1 MGFFDRFR
9 KKQPP
14 AVSAPTKV
22 ARQDAWVNPATGVG
36 SLRDKTAIGFFLP
49 DQPLTDAELSA
60 LYYHDDLAA
69 RIVDERIDQAFR
81 KGYRLEGLDQ
91 DQLDQLYAE
100 AERIEVD
107 RRFREA
113 WRWGRLYGSSLLIV
127 GALDGQMPTAPM
139 VPESIRNVAFL
150 NPIDK
155 RTLRIYSRYAN
166 PLLPQYGEPNIY
178 QVNPEP
184 VTAIDTTSAGR
195 AANSQWNG
203 YLVHESRTIRFDGI
217 ETDLQEA
224 QKLGGWSY
232 SVLQRAYKVLRQ
244 FGLSFSSAAILIEEA
259 SQGVFKINGLIS
271 MLAGGERENLL
282 ERMTLV
288 DMSKGAARS
297 ILVDSEGE
305 DYTRIPVQFAG
316 LPDMLDRIM
325 QRLAAATGMPVTLL
339 MGQSPAGMNATG
351 DSDFRQWYDSI
362 ASEQEKVLGPRLL
375 KIYRLIGQSLG
386 IDTEDLSVAWEPL
399 EEESP
404 KDKASVYASVAA
416 ADVAYVNAGV
426 YAPQEV
432 ALARAG
438 SKELDLFAVPEVD
451 VEKLKKELAEP
462 QPAQF
467 TDPTDP
473 NDPANQNKETNAE
486 TEQVKPGEGED
497 SSDEDSERNT

>member
-1 MGFFDRFR
+1 MGIFDRFR
-9 KKQPP
+9 KP
-14 AVSAPTKV
+14 APVAPSPNPVV
-22 ARQDAWVNPATGVG
+22 ARNDAWVNPATGVG
-36 SLRDKTAIGFFLP
+36 SLRDKSAIGFFLP
-49 DQPLTDAELSA
+49 DQPLTDSELSA

-69 RIVDERIDQAFR
+69 RIIDERVDQAFR

-91 DQLDQLYAE
+91 DKLDELYEE

-107 RRFREA
+107 RRFKEA
-113 WRWGRLYGSSLLIV
+113 WRWGRLYGSSILIV

-139 VPESIRNVAFL
+139 GENVRSLAFL
-150 NPIDK
+150 NPVDK

-166 PLLPQYGEPNIY
+166 PLLPQYGEPNLY
-178 QVNPEP
+178 QINPEP
-184 VTAIDTTSAGR
+184 VTAIDMTGTSSAG
-195 AANSQWNG
+195 QETWNG
-203 YLVHESRTIRFDGI
+203 YLIHESRTIRFDGI
-217 ETDLQEA
+217 ETDLQES

-244 FGLSFSSAAILIEEA
+244 FGLSFGSAAILIEEA
-259 SQGVFKINGLIS
+259 SQGVFKIDGLIS
-271 MLAGGERENLL
+271 MLAGNERDALL

-297 ILVDSEGE
+297 ILVDAENE

-351 DSDFRQWYDSI
+351 ESDFRQWYDSI

-375 KIYRLIGQSLG
+375 KLYKLIGQGLG
-386 IDTEDLSVAWEPL
+386 IDTEGLEVAWEPL

-404 KDKASVYASVAA
+404 KDKATLYSTVAA

-426 YAPQEV
+426 FQPQEI
-432 ALARAG
+432 AIARAG
-438 SKELDLFAVPEVD
+438 QGAYDPFAVPAID
-451 VEKLKKELAEP
+451 VAKLEAELAEP
-462 QPAQF
+462 PPEQF

-473 NDPANQNKETNAE
+473 EANAQTGQEDPSQSQNPIEENSA
-486 TEQVKPGEGED
+486 
-497 SSDEDSERNT
+497 SDT